1 MLSLPIWHRSPKFPR
16 TKKETLKTSLS
27 NAVPKMTSQL
37 SLLKQFCEIPKKT
50 PKCPSTTSNISVQSV
65 YRLNCKVKW
74 FWLCRWHFHCAWRL
88 LLEKRKKKWWMRKK
102 KPGKCT
108 KKNGSKNELQSL
120 LYTEMFTSG
129 YSGSLSLQR
138 NVCLFQ
144 KRAVFFFLFFRKSL
158 KYFF

>member
-16 TKKETLKTSLS
+16 TKKGTLKTSPS

-88 LLEKRKKKWWMRKK
+88 LLEKRKTNGECEKRNPENVRKK
-102 KPGKCT
+102 MAVKMNYNLCC
-108 KKNGSKNELQSL
+108 
-120 LYTEMFTSG
+120 TEMFTRG
-129 YSGSLSLQR
+129 NSGSLPLQR

-144 KRAVFFFLFFRKSL
+144 KRAVFFF
-158 KYFF
+158 YFFEKV